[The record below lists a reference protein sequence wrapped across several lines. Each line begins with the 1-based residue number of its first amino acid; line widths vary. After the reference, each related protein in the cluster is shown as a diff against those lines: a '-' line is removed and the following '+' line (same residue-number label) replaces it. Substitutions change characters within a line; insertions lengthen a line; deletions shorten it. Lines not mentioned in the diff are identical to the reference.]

1 MTERR
6 AARRDAL
13 VWRLG
18 RLALLGFIGLWLL
31 FMVAP
36 LIVVVIVSFTSAN
49 YLLFPPPGLS
59 LRWYHE
65 VLQLSWFWSSLSTSL
80 SVAVI
85 STAATV
91 TLGTLAARALARRK
105 FRGRTAME
113 LLVLSPLLL
122 PGVVIGFA
130 LFNLLVLLH
139 LEGLGLPNLIAGHLL
154 ITLPFVV
161 RSVWATMVGTDASL
175 EEAAMGMG
183 ATPFAAFRH
192 VTLPMAAPGI
202 AAGAILA
209 FTYSFNDVT
218 VSIFLTS
225 PGVTTLPVQLMADME
240 TSANAV
246 PAAVSSLM
254 IALMLLIFLAVVRI
268 GGLKA
273 FLQG

>member
-1 MTERR
+1 MTERS
-6 AARRDAL
+6 ASRRDAL
-13 VWRLG
+13 VWRIG
-18 RLALLGFIGLWLL
+18 RLALLGFTGLWLL

-36 LIVVVIVSFTSAN
+36 LVVVVIVSFTSAN

-80 SVAVI
+80 TVAVV

-91 TLGTLAARALARRK
+91 TLGTLAARALVRRR
-105 FRGRTAME
+105 FRGRTAIE

-122 PGVVIGFA
+122 PGVVLGFA

>member
-1 MTERR
+1 MPEPRPATNRLW
-6 AARRDAL
+6 A
-13 VWRLG
+13 LG
-18 RLALLGFIGLWLL
+18 RGAFLAFAGFWLV

-36 LIVVVIVSFTSAN
+36 LVVVVIVSFTSAN
-49 YLLFPPPGLS
+49 YLLFPPPGYS
-59 LRWYHE
+59 LRWYAE

-80 SVAVI
+80 VI
-85 STAATV
+85 AIVSTAMTV
-91 TLGTLAARALARRK
+91 VIGTLAARALARRK
-105 FRGRTAME
+105 FRGHGTLE
-113 LLVLSPLLL
+113 LLVLSPMLI
-122 PGVVIGFA
+122 PGVVLGFA
-130 LFNLLVLLH
+130 LFNALVLLH
-139 LEGLGLPNLIAGHLL
+139 LEGLGLPNLIAGHTL

-192 VTLPMAAPGI
+192 VTLPMAMPGI
-202 AAGAILA
+202 LAGAILA

-225 PGVTTLPVQLMADME
+225 PGVTPLPVQLMSDME
-240 TSANAV
+240 MSANAR

-254 IALMLLIFLAVVRI
+254 IALMLLVFLLVVRV

-273 FLQG
+273 FTER